1 MLPVVAEQR
10 EMIEQADV
18 VVIGSGG
25 LGAATAFYL
34 VKRGAER
41 VVLVDK
47 YELGSQTSPRAA
59 GMAAQVRSSDLMV
72 QLMKLAREKLTRFT
86 EDTGQ
91 PLEWRQPGSLKV
103 ARRPQDL
110 QELESEHA
118 RAHRLGLEVELIS
131 AEAAH
136 RLNPF
141 LEPEGV
147 LAVMHVGEDLYFEP
161 SQVAIGFAR
170 GAETRGAT
178 LIPHTAVTGVR
189 IEGGQVTAV
198 ETDRGTI
205 RTPVVVDAAGA
216 WTRQVAA
223 ASGIRIPIVPTRH
236 QLFTTEPLAGVHA
249 DLPMVRIM
257 DAAVYMRP
265 CEGGLLWGGFEERP
279 RQFEMD
285 ALGGSFQ
292 IKDLELDAD
301 VLWRLAEAVKQQ
313 LPILLETTVREHR
326 GGLPTMTADGLHIV
340 GPAPAARGFFIAG
353 GCNVAGLSI
362 SPAIGDA
369 LAAWITDGAPPLDLA
384 ALSIERFSTASLSD
398 EQLDQ
403 DAEWQYRHFYGN
415 P

>member
-1 MLPVVAEQR
+1 MAAER
-10 EMIEQADV
+10 EMVKQADV

-34 VKRGAER
+34 VKRGADR

-59 GMAAQVRSSDLMV
+59 GMGAQARPNDLMV
-72 QLMKLAREKLTRFT
+72 ELMKQAGEKLTRFT

-91 PLEWRQPGSLKV
+91 PLEWIRPGSLKA
-103 ARRPQDL
+103 ARRAQDVAV
-110 QELESEHA
+110 LESECA
-118 RAHRLGLEVELIS
+118 RARRFGFEAELIS
-131 AEAAH
+131 AQAAH
-136 RLNPF
+136 QLNPF
-141 LEPEGV
+141 LEPSGV
-147 LAVMHVGEDLYFEP
+147 LAVMHVPEDLVFEP

-170 GAETRGAT
+170 AAEAHGART
-178 LIPHTAVTGVR
+178 LPHTTVTGVR
-189 IEGGQVTAV
+189 VDDGQVTAV
-198 ETDRGTI
+198 ETDSGPI
-205 RTPVVVDAAGA
+205 ETPVVVDTAGA

-249 DLPMVRIM
+249 DLPIVRIM

-265 CEGGLLWGGFEERP
+265 CDGGLLWGGFEENP
-279 RQFEMD
+279 REFDMD
-285 ALGGSFQ
+285 ALASSFQ
-292 IKDLELDAD
+292 IKDMELDPD
-301 VLWRLAEAVKQQ
+301 VLWRLAQAVKAQ

-369 LAAWITDGAPPLDLA
+369 LAAWILDGAPPLDLA
-384 ALSIERFSTASLSD
+384 ALSLERFGTQPLPED
-398 EQLDQ
+398 QLGR
-403 DAEWQYRHFYGN
+403 DAAWQYRHFYGTT
-415 P
+415 